1 MTQPPLDL
9 WGTAHATREQARQ
22 DALARR
28 QAAYDALDEAF
39 VRAGNDG
46 LTADQACQRAHL
58 DLLYGRPRVCEMKSG
73 GRLFE
78 SGKRRRY
85 TWPDGRQVR
94 PAAVLCHCRYFVDP
108 VTANLQAGSR
118 A

>member
-22 DALARR
+22 DALAHR

-39 VRAGNDG
+39 VCAGNDG
-46 LTADQACQRAHL
+46 LTADQACQRAGL
-58 DLLYGRPRVCEMKSG
+58 DLLYGRPRVCEMKTAG
-73 GRLFE
+73 LLFE
-78 SGKRRRY
+78 TGKRRRFV
-85 TWPDGRQVR
+85 WPDGRHVK
-94 PAAVLCHCRYFVDP
+94 PAAVLCHRQYWIDP
-108 VTANLQAGSR
+108 VTTLLTGSR